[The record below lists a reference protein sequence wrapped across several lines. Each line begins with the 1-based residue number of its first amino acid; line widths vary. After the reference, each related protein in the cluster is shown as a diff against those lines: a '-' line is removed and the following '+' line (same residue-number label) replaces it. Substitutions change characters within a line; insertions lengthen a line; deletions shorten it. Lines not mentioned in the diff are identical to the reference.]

1 MASFNLAISPV
12 IAITTRQWQ
21 KGLLFIILIK
31 FYMDKYQLKFINFLK
46 NRFNINSKNGLYL
59 TIGFILVSFFTYVF
73 FSLIKDL
80 FGSNETLAIF
90 DLNLL
95 NRIQDLRTPFLN
107 KFMLLVTYLG
117 NWQAI
122 LAVSIIVILIF
133 SILKKWKFIIALAV
147 SSVFGEIFVYA
158 AKNIL
163 KRQGPP
169 LRYLIFLEKD
179 FSFPSGHSFISIA
192 FYGLIF
198 FFIFDFAKSRFVK
211 ILSIFIGFA
220 IVILISFSRI
230 YLGVHWPSDVF
241 ASLASGTVMIT
252 IIIIFLK
259 IDDKFGLIKIGKKT
273 IIS

>member
-1 MASFNLAISPV
+1 MNENKSKFVN
-12 IAITTRQWQ
+12 
-21 KGLLFIILIK
+21 FI
-31 FYMDKYQLKFINFLK
+31 K

-73 FSLIKDL
+73 FNFIEDL

-133 SILKKWKFIIALAV
+133 AILKKWKFIIALAT
-147 SSVFGEIFVYA
+147 SSIFGEIFVYV
-158 AKNIL
+158 AKNII

-169 LRYLIFLEKD
+169 LRYIIFLEKG

-198 FFIFDFAKSRFVK
+198 YFIFDFAKSRIAK
-211 ILSIFIGFA
+211 ILSIFIGCS

-241 ASLASGTVMIT
+241 ASLASGIVMIT
-252 IIIIFLK
+252 IIITFLK
-259 IDDKFGLIKIGKKT
+259 IDNKFGLIKAAKKQK
-273 IIS
+273 

>member
-1 MASFNLAISPV
+1 
-12 IAITTRQWQ
+12 
-21 KGLLFIILIK
+21 
-31 FYMDKYQLKFINFLK
+31 MDESKSKFINFIK
-46 NRFNINSKNGLYL
+46 NRFNINAKNGLCL

-73 FSLIKDL
+73 LNFTKDL
-80 FGSNETLAIF
+80 FSGNETLVIF
-90 DLNLL
+90 DLSQL

-133 SILKKWKFIIALAV
+133 AILKKWKFIIALAV
-147 SSVFGEIFVYA
+147 SSIFGEIFVYT
-158 AKNIL
+158 AKNII

-192 FYGLIF
+192 FYSLIF
-198 FFIFDFAKSRFVK
+198 YFIFDFAKSRIIK
-211 ILSIFIGFA
+211 ILSIFIGSA
-220 IVILISFSRI
+220 MVILISFSRI

-241 ASLASGTVMIT
+241 AGLASGLIML
-252 IIIIFLK
+252 IIIITFLK
-259 IDDKFGLIKIGKKT
+259 IDNKFGLLKIAQKQK
-273 IIS
+273 